1 MSESLQ
7 LIAKLTAEL
16 QLRHTLEEVLQLVVD
31 RAAKL
36 LGVKQASIRL
46 LDVTR
51 SRLLVGCR
59 AGAAV
64 HGNALFEF
72 RVGEGLVGWVAREN
86 QPLRLGDVSHD
97 PRFVPRADQQ
107 RAMESFLAVPLS
119 HESHCIGVLSATHA
133 ARDFFTADH
142 EQLLTLL
149 SGLCS
154 PHLEIA
160 RLARLQRVDPLTGTL
175 NQLGLDETLPESL
188 GQVELGPLSL
198 ALVDVDG
205 LRHIN
210 DRAGQAI
217 GDEALRAISQA
228 LAGVL
233 RIGDAV
239 VRYGGDE
246 FLLVTPNVSLTSASR
261 IFERA
266 RQAVEET
273 QVQHAGERVRVTVSI
288 GVAERMPDETRAQ
301 LIKRATT
308 ALEAA
313 KRRGGN
319 SVRVAIEEDDD

>member
-1 MSESLQ
+1 MSDSLQ
-7 LIAKLTAEL
+7 LIANLTAEL
-16 QLRHTLEEVLQLVVD
+16 QLRHSLEEVLQLVVE
-31 RAAKL
+31 RAARL

-46 LDVTR
+46 LDATR
-51 SRLLVGCR
+51 SRLLVGFR
-59 AGAAV
+59 TGASV
-64 HGNALFEF
+64 HENALFEF

-86 QPLRLGDVSHD
+86 QPLRVGRVSED
-97 PRFVPRADQQ
+97 ARFVPRADQQ

-119 HESHCIGVLSATHA
+119 HEGHCIGVLSTSHATP
-133 ARDFFTADH
+133 DFFTAD
-142 EQLLTLL
+142 QLQLFTLL

-175 NQLGLDETLPESL
+175 NQLGLDETLPETP
-188 GQVELGPLSL
+188 GEAALGPLSL

-210 DRAGQAI
+210 DRIGQSA
-217 GDEALRAISQA
+217 GDEVLRATGQA
-228 LAGVL
+228 LAGAL

-273 QVQHAGERVRVTVSI
+273 QVQAGAERLRMTVSI
-288 GVAERMPDETRAQ
+288 GVAERMPPETRAQ
-301 LIKRATT
+301 LVKRAAT
-308 ALEAA
+308 ALDAA

-319 SVRVAIEEDDD
+319 SVRVAIDDD